1 MSTYLLW
8 RRGTPNPLALIT
20 HDMQVRRAYLA
31 PQEVIEY
38 LLDHPS
44 QSALRD
50 CYVTPQV
57 IEYPTPWSP
66 LDVFLDLR
74 KPSKKAN
81 EVDVRLLDRVKKKP
95 PQRRPRLARV
105 AHRGRASRGFQGS
118 EITS

>member
-20 HDMQVRRAYLA
+20 HDKQVRRAYLA

-44 QSALRD
+44 EDALRD
-50 CYVTPQV
+50 CYVTPEV
-57 IEYPTPWSP
+57 ITWPTPWSP
-66 LDVFLDLR
+66 LAVFLDLR
-74 KPSKKAN
+74 KPSRRAN

-95 PQRRPRLARV
+95 RQVKRRLAKV